1 MNGLA
6 VIARYEARRLAR
18 KKSLYLFIL
27 LALLPLPV
35 AFVVRSVLGE
45 RLDQVLRVASRLG
58 LDYSRMWAVLL
69 GVGSPPPE
77 LERLLGGTLL
87 ALGAASLASFV
98 WLVAVLL
105 GGDLLASDIRD
116 KLVHLVLIRP
126 VRRSEYIAA
135 KLVTVTLEVVLLFA
149 VTGVV
154 AFASMQVLL
163 GGQKGL
169 LEALGFSVLI
179 GLSGLPLLFTAS
191 ALGAYTRNP
200 TLGVLLGVV
209 AYFASAMVVA
219 LSAVFA
225 AGPLEGPEALAKIT
239 VLSLKLQAYNPF
251 AAGELAARALYA
263 ALHEGGVV
271 RVAVGAGV
279 ALGVEAGELL
289 WTALPVYVGSTLA
302 LGALNWLIIAR
313 RDL

>member
-1 MNGLA
+1 MSGLA
-6 VIARYEARRLAR
+6 VVARYEARRLLR
-18 KKSLYLFIL
+18 KKSLYLFVL

-35 AFVVRSVLGE
+35 ALVLRSVLGE
-45 RLDQVLRVASRLG
+45 RLDQVLRIASRLG
-58 LDYSRMWAVLL
+58 LDYSRMWSVLL

-77 LERLLGGTLL
+77 LERLLGGTLS

-126 VRRSEYIAA
+126 VRRSEYVAA
-135 KLVTVTLEVVLLFA
+135 KLATVTLEVILLFA
-149 VTGVV
+149 VTGLV

-163 GGQKGL
+163 GGQSGL
-169 LEALGFSVLI
+169 TEAIGFSVLI

-209 AYFASAMVVA
+209 VYFASAMIVA
-219 LSAVFA
+219 LAAVFA
-225 AGPLEGPEALAKIT
+225 AGSLEGPEALARIT

-251 AAGELAARALYA
+251 AAGELVARALYA

-271 RVAVGAGV
+271 RVAAGVGAGV
-279 ALGVEAGELL
+279 GVEAGELL
-289 WTALPVYVGSTLA
+289 WTALPVYTVSTLA